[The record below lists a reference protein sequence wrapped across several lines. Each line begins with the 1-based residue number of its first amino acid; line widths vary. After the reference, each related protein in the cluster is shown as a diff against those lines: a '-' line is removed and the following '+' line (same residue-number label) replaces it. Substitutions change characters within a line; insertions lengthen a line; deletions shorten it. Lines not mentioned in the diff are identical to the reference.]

1 METQRTFSI
10 LKPDAVK
17 NQSAGAI
24 IGKIHEAGFSIR
36 AMKMTRISIEEAE
49 NFYSIHRG
57 KEFFERLTRFMASGP
72 IVVMVLE
79 KYNAIEDYRK
89 LLGPTDSTK
98 APKGTIRGD
107 FGTTTT
113 QNAAHGADSVDNAEQ
128 EWSFFFSDREL
139 F

>member
-17 NQSAGAI
+17 NQSVGAI

-98 APKGTIRGD
+98 APKGTIRGN
-107 FGTTTT
+107 FGTKTT
-113 QNAAHGADSVDNAEQ
+113 QNAAHGADSVDNAEH
-128 EWSFFFSDREL
+128 EWSFFFCDREL

>member
-1 METQRTFSI
+1 
-10 LKPDAVK
+10 
-17 NQSAGAI
+17 
-24 IGKIHEAGFSIR
+24 
-36 AMKMTRISIEEAE
+36 MTRISVEEAE

-113 QNAAHGADSVDNAEQ
+113 QNAAHGADSVDNAEH
-128 EWSFFFSDREL
+128 EWSFFFCDREL